1 MAELSGRVQNAL
13 NEARILVLVGQVL
26 FAYSFE
32 AAFEPKYE
40 KLPQLARFA
49 GLTGLTLLLLGL
61 AFLMTPAAFHV
72 IVEDG
77 DDSEG
82 FHRVTSAFVT
92 IVLPIFAAAAALEV
106 FMMATSAFGAGTAAC
121 LGGGLFA
128 WALFFW
134 VGLEL
139 YARRRRDRAEG

>member
-1 MAELSGRVQNAL
+1 MADLVGRVQNAL

-32 AAFEPKYE
+32 AAFEPKFE
-40 KLPQLARFA
+40 TLPQPARLA
-49 GLTGLTLLLLGL
+49 GLAGITLLLLAL

-72 IVEDG
+72 IVEKG
-77 DDSEG
+77 DDCEG
-82 FHRVTSAFVT
+82 FHEVTTAFVT
-92 IVLPIFAAAAALEV
+92 IVLPIFAAAAGLEV
-106 FMMATSAFGAGTAAC
+106 FMMASSAFGPLAAAL
-121 LGGGLFA
+121 LGGGFFA

-139 YARRRRDRAEG
+139 LARRRRGRA